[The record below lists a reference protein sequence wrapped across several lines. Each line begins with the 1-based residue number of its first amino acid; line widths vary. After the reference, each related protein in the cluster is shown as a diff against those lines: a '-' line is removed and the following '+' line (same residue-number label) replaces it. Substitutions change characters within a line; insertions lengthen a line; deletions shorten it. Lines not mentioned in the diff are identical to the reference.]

1 MHGTLGVLRGRDSGS
16 RVTSSFGLECGGG
29 GIRTHG
35 SGVSG
40 KGETRSGD
48 YKSPALNHSATPP
61 TKEKRANGPDRGLG
75 HKRDPLNG
83 VSSLLSW
90 KLLPVDGCRFQHL
103 YESKEDAGLQA
114 YSAQLVAGTVLPPT
128 RYGATLWK
136 RWAIHNDIGIQE
148 TKATSP
154 VARS

>member
-1 MHGTLGVLRGRDSGS
+1 MAVRRLRNAVGGS
-16 RVTSSFGLECGGG
+16 RVTDLGGGG

-61 TKEKRANGPDRGLG
+61 TKEKRANGPDRSFG
-75 HKRDPLNG
+75 RYDPLNG

-90 KLLPVDGCRFQHL
+90 NRHPLEECRFQQHNL
-103 YESKEDAGLQA
+103 
-114 YSAQLVAGTVLPPT
+114 GT
-128 RYGATLWK
+128 
-136 RWAIHNDIGIQE
+136 
-148 TKATSP
+148 
-154 VARS
+154 